1 MNRDPSDTWPDE
13 MVRLLSEDAPRPDR
27 EPNALDAAAYV
38 GVRIAH
44 AGAWAIIL
52 ICILGFWV
60 ITP

>member
-13 MVRLLSEDAPRPDR
+13 MVRLLSDDPPRPDR

-38 GVRIAH
+38 GMKIAH

-52 ICILGFWV
+52 ICVVLFWAA
-60 ITP
+60 TP